1 MTLINKTIQYVG
13 MLDGEKF
20 YYDLSQHHLL
30 LSSKNTNSAWTVM
43 LAPITATVSGGI
55 LNFLGSQ
62 IIIAQFIWR
71 LMLLIGLSVLMHL
84 LASFVSQLII
94 KKTNF
99 QEVTLSE
106 DRLKLL
112 IKKTKFQIICLHI
125 INFFFWI
132 GSLGLAIALLSN
144 SRMTFLFIFSFIL
157 FTKELLR
164 MSVSPSKRKKILNL
178 LTQKLDAH

>member
-1 MTLINKTIQYVG
+1 MTLTNKTIQYLGDV
-13 MLDGEKF
+13 DGEMF
-20 YYDLSQHHLL
+20 YYDFNRNQLL
-30 LSSKNTNSAWTVM
+30 LSNKKSNPALIMM
-43 LAPITATVSGGI
+43 LVPVTATVSGGI

-112 IKKTKFQIICLHI
+112 IKKNKVSNHLSTYYKLLFLDWKPWSCYSTLEQFKNDIPVY
-125 INFFFWI
+125 FFI
-132 GSLGLAIALLSN
+132 Y
-144 SRMTFLFIFSFIL
+144 FIY
-157 FTKELLR
+157 
-164 MSVSPSKRKKILNL
+164 
-178 LTQKLDAH
+178 